1 MTKNNNNKPLPTSR
15 PHPPFGHL
23 IQMEKGNGNNFFGRS
38 WHSHEHSTM
47 WLVRWFSLPSGGLGW
62 AFFIFFIFSPP
73 CFSQQEK
80 KFILEGNKQYEKEN
94 FIEAEKNYSR
104 GLNKNKNSY
113 KSSFNLGD
121 AYYKQGKYEEA
132 AEQFQSLTHR
142 PSSKDTL
149 SKAYHNL
156 GNSLVKS
163 KKYQEGLD
171 AYKNAL
177 KNNPDDEDTRYNLA
191 YTQQML
197 KQQQQ
202 QQKKDKDNKDKDK
215 KDKKDNKDNKDNKD
229 KDKKDKKDQDKKDD
243 KQKEDKGKENK
254 EKEKPQQDQISKE
267 DAKRLLDALQNDE
280 KILQDK
286 MKKGKMKGMKV
297 KIEKDW

>member
-1 MTKNNNNKPLPTSR
+1 MRYVSLFRKLNALTLSR
-15 PHPPFGHL
+15 QARNDCARWSFRACRESVKALCALLL
-23 IQMEKGNGNNFFGRS
+23 ICSLKG
-38 WHSHEHSTM
+38 
-47 WLVRWFSLPSGGLGW
+47 
-62 AFFIFFIFSPP
+62 
-73 CFSQQEK
+73 FSQQEK

-104 GLNKNKNSY
+104 GLNKNKDSY

-142 PSSKDTL
+142 SSSKDTL

-215 KDKKDNKDNKDNKD
+215 KDKKENKDNKDNKD
-229 KDKKDKKDQDKKDD
+229 KDKKDKDKKDKD
-243 KQKEDKGKENK
+243 KKEEKGKENK
-254 EKEKPQQDQISKE
+254 KEENPKQDQISKE